1 MQERCEFL
9 KKFIGI
15 IGALI
20 MSFALIGCS
29 QSGDNKAKDNGKLQ
43 VTASIYPLEQLT
55 KMIGGDKVD
64 VLTLVKPGQEPHDFD
79 FKPADFEKLT
89 KSDIFVYNGLGLE
102 TWLDNAMSQ
111 LKDNDIYMVE
121 ASKGVNVIKDGD
133 KVDPHV
139 WLSLKDATIEAEN
152 IKNALIAKD
161 PSNKDYYE
169 ENYKKLKSEFE
180 GLYNEYKPKFDKLK
194 RKDFITGHAAFG
206 YLCKE
211 FGLEQKSIKDIYGD
225 GEATPKKLEEL
236 TKYCKDNN
244 IKTIFSES
252 LAEPKTSE
260 TLARESGAKVEKI
273 YSLESS
279 EDDKT
284 YLDGMRYN
292 LDVIYKSLEQEN
304 K

>member
-1 MQERCEFL
+1 M

-15 IGALI
+15 VMALI
-20 MSFALIGCS
+20 LSFALIGCS
-29 QSGDNKAKDNGKLQ
+29 KNAEKTEDNGKLQ

-64 VLTLVKPGQEPHDFD
+64 VTTLVKPGQEPHDFD

-89 KSDIFVYNGLGLE
+89 KSSIFVYNGLGLE

-111 LKDNDIYMVE
+111 LKDRDIYMVE
-121 ASKGVNVIKDGD
+121 ASKGVNVIKNGD

-139 WLSLKDATIEAEN
+139 WLSLKDAEIEGEN

-161 PSNKDYYE
+161 PTNKDYYE
-169 ENYKKLKSEFE
+169 ENYKKMQKEFND
-180 GLYNEYKPKFDKLK
+180 LYNEYKGKFDKLK
-194 RKDFITGHAAFG
+194 RKDFVTGHAAFG
-206 YLCKE
+206 YLCQE
-211 FGLEQKSIKDIYGD
+211 FGLNQKSIKDVFGE
-225 GEATPKKLEEL
+225 GEATPRKLEEL
-236 TKYCKDNN
+236 AKYCKENN
-244 IKTIFSES
+244 IKTIFQES

-260 TLARESGAKVEKI
+260 TLAREAGTKVEKI

-284 YLDGMRYN
+284 YLEGMKYN
-292 LDVIYKSLEQEN
+292 LDVIYKSLEEEN